1 MKTIQILHVY
11 DIKAINNTFK
21 SHLQIIF
28 ILAECD
34 FSWTLKGESTI
45 CCFFLMLK
53 CVYMFLGITTLNY
66 QQLLLEPQ
74 KAPETCKHTLMWKNG
89 GVTLK
94 RTSFEFQTLLFF
106 TK

>member
-34 FSWTLKGESTI
+34 FSWTLKSESI
-45 CCFFLMLK
+45 VLFFFMLK

-66 QQLLLEPQ
+66 
-74 KAPETCKHTLMWKNG
+74 
-89 GVTLK
+89 
-94 RTSFEFQTLLFF
+94 
-106 TK
+106 

>member
-34 FSWTLKGESTI
+34 LSWTLKGESTI
-45 CCFFLMLK
+45 CCFFYVKVCLH
-53 CVYMFLGITTLNY
+53 VLGDY
-66 QQLLLEPQ
+66 YSKLL
-74 KAPETCKHTLMWKNG
+74 AASSG
-89 GVTLK
+89 A
-94 RTSFEFQTLLFF
+94 
-106 TK
+106 TKGSRDL

>member
-34 FSWTLKGESTI
+34 FSWTLKSESI
-45 CCFFLMLK
+45 VFFFYVKVCLH
-53 CVYMFLGITTLNY
+53 VLGDY
-66 QQLLLEPQ
+66 YSKLL
-74 KAPETCKHTLMWKNG
+74 AASSG
-89 GVTLK
+89 A
-94 RTSFEFQTLLFF
+94 
-106 TK
+106 TKGSRDL